1 MKQYDV
7 NNDGKVNKQDAKMVQ
22 EYLAGL
28 FDLSIYDVNNDG
40 EVDLGDYMEWR
51 RHFDFSD
58 IDNNGVIN
66 QKDVEIIQKAILNKV
81 TTWDMDLNNDNVVDM
96 NDVCK
101 LQFLLDRTTSLYKSL
116 DILNDGEISKEDG
129 AFLRQMIDAC
139 RKFLKQLDVNKDG
152 EINMHDVVDIQQ
164 HKD

>member
-7 NNDGKVNKQDAKMVQ
+7 NNDGRVDEQDAKIVQ

-40 EVDLGDYMEWR
+40 EVDIDDYMEWR

-81 TTWDMDLNNDNVVDM
+81 TTCDMDLNNDNVVNM
-96 NDVCK
+96 HDVCK
-101 LQFLLDRTTSLYKSL
+101 LQLLLDRTTSLYKRL
-116 DILNDGEISKEDG
+116 DILNDGGISKEDG
-129 AFLRQMIDAC
+129 VLLRQMIDVC
-139 RKFLKQLDVNKDG
+139 RNFLNQLDVNKDG